1 MRTPRSNSA
10 AWVQGFTSQNVARF
24 IDINDN
30 ELRKINHPA
39 HRNNKVISM
48 MDKKKVESLTWAE
61 SRNLI
66 TVVTCMNSTGA
77 YVPTLIA
84 FLTTNIKAR
93 LMNAASEGSI
103 LACCPCDW
111 ILTDIMQRNATAPSS
126 TASSQASGEN
136 SLDNKKYKQ
145 KRAVQP
151 QDISHGR
158 KNICM

>member
-10 AWVQGFTSQNVARF
+10 AWVQGFTSQNAARF

-93 LMNAASEGSI
+93 LMNAAPEKSI
-103 LACCPCDW
+103 SACRPCD
-111 ILTDIMQRNATAPSS
+111 
-126 TASSQASGEN
+126 
-136 SLDNKKYKQ
+136 
-145 KRAVQP
+145 
-151 QDISHGR
+151 
-158 KNICM
+158 